1 MYSSINAEVIEV
13 RALAERLR
21 ARTDLLPLKAKGL
34 KRFAVELNAI
44 SEVGLPWKAVWRIL
58 RDVGYQ
64 GTYRQFV
71 AMANRLTGKPALPRT
86 KTKNLPLP
94 TAERQSQPAAAPV
107 ANQGTVQNSKPE
119 WQIRRE
125 AAMAELDRQAE
136 ENRARDAQL
145 NRPKLFNPAPF
156 KGRGEE

>member
-1 MYSSINAEVIEV
+1 MYSSIHIEVTEV

-58 RDVGYQ
+58 RDEGYQ

-71 AMANRLTGKPALPRT
+71 AMANRLTGKPALPRK
-86 KTKNLPLP
+86 KTKNLPAP

-107 ANQGTVQNSKPE
+107 ANQGTRQNAKPE

-125 AAMAELDRQAE
+125 AAMAELDRQAQ
-136 ENRARDAQL
+136 ENRASEERF